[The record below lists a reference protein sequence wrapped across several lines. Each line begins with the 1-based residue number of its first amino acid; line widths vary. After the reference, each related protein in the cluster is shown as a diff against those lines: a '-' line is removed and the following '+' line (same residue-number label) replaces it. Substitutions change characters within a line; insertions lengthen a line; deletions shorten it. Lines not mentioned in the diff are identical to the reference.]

1 MHEINSINI
10 NTIIIVAALN
20 SSGVVLMNGQCAS
33 ARASVIAGVSEIVC
47 VCVWLQ
53 RIEHGV
59 YSMLSIISDIAHRSL
74 NNIVNS
80 VNGVSGGF
88 ISCSTSIVCV
98 KSSFLC

>member
-47 VCVWLQ
+47 VCVCM
-53 RIEHGV
+53 V
-59 YSMLSIISDIAHRSL
+59 AAHRAWCL
-74 NNIVNS
+74 FNVINN
-80 VNGVSGGF
+80 
-88 ISCSTSIVCV
+88 
-98 KSSFLC
+98 K